1 MTVVVHITSTTKNGQ
16 PAVITADDQL
26 VYAICKSIHW
36 TYPELYGEDRMVLM
50 MGGLHIEMA
59 IQNMTGKWLA
69 DSGWTDIFLKA
80 KTATAW
86 QCESL
91 LKSPH
96 VKRTRYAHEVSL
108 ASLFILR
115 NEAYSAGTEDRS
127 ESFESWVSRQ
137 CKESVQFLYWQTTLE
152 LESLLLNFVR
162 SIRVS
167 NFNLF
172 VQMLKEIC
180 PWFFA
185 LDLTHYSRWLPVFI
199 KPLEE
204 LPLRHPQV
212 YTMTFKR
219 DISQAEKPVPLCL
232 LLLVIICMCRTTGW

>member
-1 MTVVVHITSTTKNGQ
+1 
-16 PAVITADDQL
+16 
-26 VYAICKSIHW
+26 
-36 TYPELYGEDRMVLM
+36 
-50 MGGLHIEMA
+50 
-59 IQNMTGKWLA
+59 
-69 DSGWTDIFLKA
+69 
-80 KTATAW
+80 
-86 QCESL
+86 
-91 LKSPH
+91 

-232 LLLVIICMCRTTGW
+232 LLLVIICMCRTTG